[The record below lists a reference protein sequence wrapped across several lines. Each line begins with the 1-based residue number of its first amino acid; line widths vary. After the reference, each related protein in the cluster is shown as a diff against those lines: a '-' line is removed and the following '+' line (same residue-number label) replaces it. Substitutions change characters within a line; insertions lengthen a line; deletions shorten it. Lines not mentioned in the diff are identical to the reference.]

1 MNTAEILSL
10 RKGDIISGIRWK
22 ALGEYTVCGVR
33 KEFGNLSVILVGQG
47 RVSSGD
53 LSDAHIVERYVEPK
67 KLSLMEKLAGCT
79 FKFGLLKNTRGAKNQ
94 DFIDQY
100 SGSEFVFQSFSGA
113 YVYGYPVGHF
123 GDPDYR
129 CQFDASAVRFFHE
142 DQDSVDS
149 VPDITLLKKIKHTA
163 DL

>member
-10 RKGDIISGIRWK
+10 RKGDIIAGIHWVD
-22 ALGEYTVCGVR
+22 GEQTVVR
-33 KEFGNLSVILVGQG
+33 VHKEFGNLSVSLVGTRL
-47 RVSSGD
+47 RVSSGQ

-94 DFIDQY
+94 KFIDQF

-113 YVYGYPVGHF
+113 YVYGYPVGHY

-142 DQDSVDS
+142 DQDSFDS

>member
-10 RKGDIISGIRWK
+10 RKGDVVKDVLWVPC
-22 ALGEYTVCGVR
+22 GEYTVSHKSPLGVWFEGLSAGVSNNALIHATVVR
-33 KEFGNLSVILVGQG
+33 KAG
-47 RVSSGD
+47 
-53 LSDAHIVERYVEPK
+53 YVEPK
-67 KLSLMEKLAGCT
+67 KLSLMEKLVGCT

-94 DFIDQY
+94 NFIDKF